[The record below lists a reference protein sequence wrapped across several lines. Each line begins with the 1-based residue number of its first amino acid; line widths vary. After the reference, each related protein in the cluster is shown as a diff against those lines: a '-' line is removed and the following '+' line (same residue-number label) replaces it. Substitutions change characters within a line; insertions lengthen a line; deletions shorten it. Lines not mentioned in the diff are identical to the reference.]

1 MLIFPLSEQKWT
13 RVRAWVAQKTG
24 VSLEMTAVLTVTG
37 SLTRYLERR
46 HRLPL
51 TLRLHEQFVDACGRE
66 EALLL
71 ECKPG
76 DPCLRRRVSLLNR
89 QALMFDAESV
99 LPLDGLPADLVKQLE
114 EGRQPLG
121 NLLIDRGLSL
131 SRSDLSVAEVSV
143 PRGHVVNGEEKR
155 WARRS
160 VLRSP
165 TGTRALVIECFHAA
179 MWRRLK
185 HPDQH

>member
-1 MLIFPLSEQKWT
+1 MRIFPLSEQKWT
-13 RVRAWVAQKTG
+13 LVRTWQARKAG
-24 VSLEMTAVLTVTG
+24 VSPGVAAVLTITG

-46 HRLPL
+46 YGMPL
-51 TLRLHEQFVDACGRE
+51 TLRLHEQFVDACGSE
-66 EALLL
+66 EASLLG
-71 ECKPG
+71 CKPG
-76 DPCLRRRVSLLNR
+76 DPCLRRRVSLLHR
-89 QALMFDAESV
+89 QSLMFDAESV
-99 LPLDGLPADLVKQLE
+99 LPLDGLPAELVRLLE

-131 SRSDLSVAEVSV
+131 SRSDLSVAEVCMAA
-143 PRGHVVNGEEKR
+143 GEEKR

-165 TGTRALVIECFHAA
+165 SGTRALVVECFHTA

-185 HPDQH
+185 HLDRQQCS

>member
-13 RVRAWVAQKTG
+13 LVRAWSAQKAG
-24 VSLEMTAVLTVTG
+24 VSPAMATVLTITG

-46 HRLPL
+46 QSMPL
-51 TLRLHEQFVDACGRE
+51 TLRLHEQFVDACGSE

-76 DPCLRRRVSLLNR
+76 DPCLRRRVSLLHR

-99 LPLDGLPADLVKQLE
+99 LPLDGLPTELVKQLE
-114 EGRQPLG
+114 EGKQPLG

-131 SRSDLSVAEVSV
+131 SRSDLSVAEVCV
-143 PRGHVVNGEEKR
+143 AAGEEKR

-165 TGTRALVIECFHAA
+165 SGTRALVVECFHAA
-179 MWRRLK
+179 MWQRLK
-185 HPDQH
+185 CLDRHRCS